1 MAAYEVVVAAIIG
14 REVAVS
20 RAKVSVVVANPFE
33 EKPFDPCAEAWKP
46 VVCGQSCIE
55 ETPVRFGDLEAA
67 MIYPKL
73 LGRNHYRPQK
83 LDARA

>member
-20 RAKVSVVVANPFE
+20 RANVSVVANPFE

-55 ETPVRFGDLEAA
+55 ETPVRFGDLAA
-67 MIYPKL
+67 AIIYRKI